1 MVDLSAIKSRI
12 DEAAA
17 KVVELK
23 GAKAEVS
30 VIKEAVAALL
40 AAKKEYADNNGGIGA
55 DGKPFDD
62 GKKKKKEKKA
72 PVEDQTPNEENAK
85 KKAEKKAA
93 KAAAKKAHKEAGG
106 KEAGGKEAA
115 DKKCGEK
122 AASGNSEAAGK
133 PKPKMM
139 QMKRKIN
146 FAKVEPYQLCFSPN
160 EGDMKP
166 LVALGLACEINCAP
180 DLHLK
185 MDIHRS
191 YPVMGMEALPASPL
205 SKGEV
210 VGDIAIARYI
220 ARAGGRRSDLGLAVL
235 GGPLAENQARVDQW
249 VDYATSLT
257 GENPG
262 MVAASINDH
271 LATRNFLVG
280 SSVTLADFAMF
291 AACGWAKFSAD
302 SGDAINLHLE
312 EMKPWKNAYRWT
324 KMMAGLPS
332 VIESCSIMAGIDGKT
347 ELFSGN
353 MDEIARG
360 CNHLQGGMEGQVVTR
375 FPPEPS
381 GYLHVGHAKAVL
393 LNNYYAR
400 RYKGK
405 LIVRFD
411 DTNPSK
417 EKDEYQKAIVED
429 LAKMEVYPDLVTFTS
444 DYFEQMRDY
453 AITMI
458 KEGLAFMD
466 NTPQEQMQDERM
478 KVSVCVLCVCVLC
491 VCAFCV
497 CVLCVLDLSGTNTNS
512 NYFPNNCVR
521 AFAAH

>member
-1 MVDLSAIKSRI
+1 
-12 DEAAA
+12 
-17 KVVELK
+17 
-23 GAKAEVS
+23 
-30 VIKEAVAALL
+30 
-40 AAKKEYADNNGGIGA
+40 
-55 DGKPFDD
+55 
-62 GKKKKKEKKA
+62 
-72 PVEDQTPNEENAK
+72 
-85 KKAEKKAA
+85 
-93 KAAAKKAHKEAGG
+93 
-106 KEAGGKEAA
+106 
-115 DKKCGEK
+115 
-122 AASGNSEAAGK
+122 
-133 PKPKMM
+133 
-139 QMKRKIN
+139 
-146 FAKVEPYQLCFSPN
+146 
-160 EGDMKP
+160 
-166 LVALGLACEINCAP
+166 
-180 DLHLK
+180 
-185 MDIHRS
+185 
-191 YPVMGMEALPASPL
+191 
-205 SKGEV
+205 
-210 VGDIAIARYI
+210 
-220 ARAGGRRSDLGLAVL
+220 
-235 GGPLAENQARVDQW
+235 
-249 VDYATSLT
+249 
-257 GENPG
+257 
-262 MVAASINDH
+262 
-271 LATRNFLVG
+271 
-280 SSVTLADFAMF
+280 
-291 AACGWAKFSAD
+291 
-302 SGDAINLHLE
+302 
-312 EMKPWKNAYRWT
+312 
-324 KMMAGLPS
+324 
-332 VIESCSIMAGIDGKT
+332 
-347 ELFSGN
+347 
-353 MDEIARG
+353 
-360 CNHLQGGMEGQVVTR
+360 VTR